1 MVVRLSATPEL
12 CGGGKA
18 FVPGRMHGAAVDVA
32 GDSEIDDREAGR
44 ARAQEADPWTPTRD

>member
-18 FVPGRMHGAAVDVA
+18 FVPGRMHGAAVGAA
-32 GDSEIDDREAGR
+32 GDFKIDDREAGR
-44 ARAQEADPWTPTRD
+44 ARAQEPDPWTPTRD